1 MFNFTNT
8 KGKGQSYSVLFIIVL
23 ISVAVITGILIANKE
38 AIKESFF
45 SYKKY
50 SVEYYYMDGCGHCID
65 FNESGIWDKL
75 NNLEWKNVSLK
86 KYNRSENLERVN
98 QMKISG
104 FPTILIVDNSAD
116 NPKILAS
123 YEEARTYDKLL
134 QFIKIYD
141 ES

>member
-1 MFNFTNT
+1 M
-8 KGKGQSYSVLFIIVL
+8 
-23 ISVAVITGILIANKE
+23 
-38 AIKESFF
+38 
-45 SYKKY
+45 
-50 SVEYYYMDGCGHCID
+50 
-65 FNESGIWDKL
+65 
-75 NNLEWKNVSLK
+75 KNVSLK